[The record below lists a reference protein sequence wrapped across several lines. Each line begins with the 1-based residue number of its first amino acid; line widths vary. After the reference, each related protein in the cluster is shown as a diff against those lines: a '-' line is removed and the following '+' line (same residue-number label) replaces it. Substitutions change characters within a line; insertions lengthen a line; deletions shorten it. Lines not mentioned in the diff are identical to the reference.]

1 MNNFNKLLD
10 RGKTGEILLLVLF
23 CIYLIAGYPI
33 PNNIANFIQEPYG
46 KVFVIFVAGLLFLYT
61 NPVLGIIGLFV
72 AVDLI
77 RRSGDNKEMYK
88 QYVPSEAKKNNQ
100 YTAFNQ
106 FPYTLEQE
114 MVKIMA
120 PLKNAGTNFTKP
132 SFNPLIENL
141 YDAMP
146 ISN

>member
-1 MNNFNKLLD
+1 MNNFNKLMN
-10 RGKTGEILLLVLF
+10 REKTGEILLLVLF

-33 PNNIANFIQEPYG
+33 PTNVAIFIQKSYG

-77 RRSGDNKEMYK
+77 RRSGKNKEMYK

-100 YTAFNQ
+100 YNAFNQ

-114 MVKIMA
+114 IVKIMA
-120 PLKNAGTNFTKP
+120 PLKNAGTSFTKP
-132 SFNPLIENL
+132 SFSPLMENL

-146 ISN
+146 IAN

>member
-1 MNNFNKLLD
+1 MNNFNKLMN
-10 RGKTGEILLLVLF
+10 REKTGEILLLVLF

-33 PNNIANFIQEPYG
+33 PTNVAIFIQKSYG
-46 KVFVIFVAGLLFLYT
+46 KVFVIW
-61 NPVLGIIGLFV
+61 LFV

-77 RRSGDNKEMYK
+77 RRSGKNKEMYK

-100 YTAFNQ
+100 YNAFNQ

-114 MVKIMA
+114 IVKIMA
-120 PLKNAGTNFTKP
+120 PLKNAGTSFTKP
-132 SFNPLIENL
+132 SFSPLMENL

-146 ISN
+146 IAN

>member
-1 MNNFNKLLD
+1 MNNFNKLID
-10 RGKTGEILLLVLF
+10 REKTGEILLLVLF

-33 PNNIANFIQEPYG
+33 PNTVAEFVREYYG
-46 KVFVIFVAGLLFLYT
+46 KVFVIIVAGLLFLYT
-61 NPVLGIIGLFV
+61 NPILGIIGLFV

-77 RRSGDNKEMYK
+77 RRSGKGSVKYQ
-88 QYVPSEAKKNNQ
+88 QYIPSEAKKNEQ
-100 YTAFNQ
+100 YVAFNQ

-114 MVKIMA
+114 IVKIMA
-120 PLKNAGTNFTKP
+120 PMKNAGTSLTKP
-132 SFNPLIENL
+132 SYNPLMEEL